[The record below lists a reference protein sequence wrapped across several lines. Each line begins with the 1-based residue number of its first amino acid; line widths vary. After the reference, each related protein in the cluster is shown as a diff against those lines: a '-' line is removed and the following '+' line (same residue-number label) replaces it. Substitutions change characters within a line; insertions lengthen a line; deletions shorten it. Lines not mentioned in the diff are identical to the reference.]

1 MLDKKALQIE
11 LIKKD
16 MTFAKLAKSLGIN
29 PGVLYR
35 KLRGDTDFYRREIH
49 QIKTVLE
56 LDDETT
62 YRIFFAE

>member
-16 MTFAKLAKSLGIN
+16 MTLAKLAKSLGIS
-29 PGVLYR
+29 PDVLYR
-35 KLRGDTDFYRREIH
+35 KVRGDSDFYRREI
-49 QIKTVLE
+49 QEIKAILE

-62 YRIFFAE
+62 YNIFFAE